1 MEGKKE
7 KQIIDGKS
15 EMHKGTGLKT
25 TSIQNF
31 QNYWTAK

>member
-25 TSIQNF
+25 TNIQIV
-31 QNYWTAK
+31 QHYWAAK